1 MDQTIWEKEKIS
13 RTSDGQYNKG
23 LSTLRKLEMSQ
34 QTTQQIGKMKK
45 FLETSEGQDKNRSPA
60 GPFPCE
66 PMTELPRVKPKKLEM
81 EMKASLMKLTQ
92 TAHLYTK
99 LDNMKN

>member
-1 MDQTIWEKEKIS
+1 MDNTTRGYQHCGNWKCLN
-13 RTSDGQYNKG
+13 RPHNKLG
-23 LSTLRKLEMSQ
+23 RRKNSWKPQ
-34 QTTQQIGKMKK
+34 KDKT
-45 FLETSEGQDKNRSPA
+45 KNRSPA